1 MEKYNYKVN
10 NGFNVSKF
18 MTLINVDF
26 IYSTNRE
33 ENKYLL
39 LNQQAF
45 GEFDYVQ
52 IEKQKKTMRIIILN
66 NDTLRM
72 DSYNIPEEELIEALM
87 YMGG

>member
-10 NGFNVSKF
+10 NVFNVSKF

-87 YMGG
+87 NMGG